1 MSTARYKIMDEPAPG
16 GLARLIVEPFWPLL
30 ACMMVGTLPGLA
42 WLAFNGFALGS
53 PSRMRELLLCLA
65 GLAGALLIYGFGAM
79 AIEGQLLSAA
89 QVRYLMLLAIV
100 IKLGFGYM
108 ACFMQQRAM
117 ELHEYYGGGKAN
129 GLLILVGAIFLPNFL
144 PKTVTHGPLS
154 WLLFS

>member
-16 GLARLIVEPFWPLL
+16 GLARLIVDPFWPLL

-53 PSRMRELLLCLA
+53 PTRARELMYCIA
-65 GLAGALLIYGFGAM
+65 GVVGALLVFGFGGYAV
-79 AIEGQLLSAA
+79 AGHLLSTA
-89 QVRYLMLLAIV
+89 QARYVLLLAIV
-100 IKLGFGYM
+100 IKLGFGYL

-129 GLLILVGAIFLPNFL
+129 GLVILIGAMFLTNLL
-144 PKTVTHGPLS
+144 PKTMTESPLS
-154 WLLFS
+154 WLLLS